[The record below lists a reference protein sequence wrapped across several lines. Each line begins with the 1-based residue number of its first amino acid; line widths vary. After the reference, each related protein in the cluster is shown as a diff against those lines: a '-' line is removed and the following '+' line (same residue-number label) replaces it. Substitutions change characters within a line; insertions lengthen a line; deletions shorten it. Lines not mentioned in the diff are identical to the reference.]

1 MSSGFCSLEEAFT
14 APIMPGKNKS
24 SKKTKTKDGGVPGPL
39 SGSPDPDSYVPE
51 PMGPPPSSMAKTEA
65 NAVALNDFFPLPGE
79 TAEPEEWAKAFTLEG
94 SQVPQMMRP
103 DGSVP
108 VGGKSTLWRKI
119 PVPTGVSSSSPSSS
133 VIGTPIT
140 HTLTSL
146 PTDIQSR
153 LDALTKQLDSLTTAT
168 PMQSTAELFLF
179 IAIGLLFLLA
189 IDTLLR
195 CATSIAL
202 AKTGNT
208 GQKGGGFR
216 YGGRGVMKSWRL

>member
-24 SKKTKTKDGGVPGPL
+24 SKKSKNKDGNVPGPL
-39 SGSPDPDSYVPE
+39 AGSPDPDSSVPE
-51 PMGPPPSSMAKTEA
+51 PMGPPPSSMARTEE
-65 NAVALNDFFPLPGE
+65 NALALNDFFPLPGE

-94 SQVPQMMRP
+94 SQMPQMIRP

-108 VGGKSTLWRKI
+108 VGGKSTLWRKV
-119 PVPTGVSSSSPSSS
+119 PVPTGVSPSSPSSS

-140 HTLTSL
+140 HSLTSL

-195 CATSIAL
+195 CATSVAL
-202 AKTGNT
+202 AKT

>member
-14 APIMPGKNKS
+14 APIMPGKNKQHKK
-24 SKKTKTKDGGVPGPL
+24 SKNKDGVVPGPL
-39 SGSPDPDSYVPE
+39 SGSPDPDSSVPE

-94 SQVPQMMRP
+94 SQMPQMIRP

-108 VGGKSTLWRKI
+108 VGGKSTLWRKV
-119 PVPTGVSSSSPSSS
+119 PVPSGVSSSSSPT
-133 VIGTPIT
+133 VGTPIT
-140 HTLTSL
+140 HSLTTL
-146 PTDIQSR
+146 PADIQSR

-195 CATSIAL
+195 CATSVAL
-202 AKTGNT
+202 AKTG
-208 GQKGGGFR
+208 QKGGFYR
-216 YGGRGVMKSWRL
+216 VGRGLNKAWRF